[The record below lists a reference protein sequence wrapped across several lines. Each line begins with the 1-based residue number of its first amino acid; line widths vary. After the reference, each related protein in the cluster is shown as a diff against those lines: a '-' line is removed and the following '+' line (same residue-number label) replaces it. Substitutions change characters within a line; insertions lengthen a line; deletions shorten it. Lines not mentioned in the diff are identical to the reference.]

1 MKIIIVGCGK
11 VGDTLAE
18 QLCGENNDVTVIDP
32 SYDAVQALVNE
43 YDIMGIVGSGTDH
56 SVLEEAGVDKADLL
70 IAVTGSDELNMLCCL
85 IAKKA
90 GDCQTIARVRNPE
103 YNREIRYIQEELG
116 LAMVINPEFAASV
129 EMARILRFPSA
140 IKIETFAKG
149 RAEVL
154 KFRVPEGSVLDHM
167 MVSEITT
174 KLHCNEVLVCTVE
187 RGEET
192 IIPDGNFIM
201 QERDVISVVASPK
214 RASQFFKK
222 IRVQTNQVGDA
233 ILVGGGKITFYL
245 AKQLLAMGIDVKIIE
260 KDRKRCEELSERLP
274 QATIICGDGVDQA
287 LLMEEGLMKADS
299 FVTLTDMDEEN
310 ILLSLFAK
318 SKRNK
323 MKVITK
329 INSITFDEV
338 INKLDLDSIIYPK
351 HVTAEHILR
360 FVRAMKNSIGSNV
373 ETLYRLVG
381 NKVEALEFCI
391 RENAPVLNIPFERL
405 KLKDNLLIGCIH
417 RNGKIITPKGQDML
431 MMGDSV
437 VVITT
442 NKGLN
447 DISDILRD

>member
-222 IRVQTNQVGDA
+222 IRVQTNQVRDA

-310 ILLSLFAK
+310 IFLSLFA
-318 SKRNK
+318 
-323 MKVITK
+323 
-329 INSITFDEV
+329 
-338 INKLDLDSIIYPK
+338 
-351 HVTAEHILR
+351 
-360 FVRAMKNSIGSNV
+360 
-373 ETLYRLVG
+373 
-381 NKVEALEFCI
+381 
-391 RENAPVLNIPFERL
+391 
-405 KLKDNLLIGCIH
+405 
-417 RNGKIITPKGQDML
+417 
-431 MMGDSV
+431 
-437 VVITT
+437 
-442 NKGLN
+442 
-447 DISDILRD
+447 

>member
-214 RASQFFKK
+214 RASQ
-222 IRVQTNQVGDA
+222 
-233 ILVGGGKITFYL
+233 
-245 AKQLLAMGIDVKIIE
+245 
-260 KDRKRCEELSERLP
+260 
-274 QATIICGDGVDQA
+274 
-287 LLMEEGLMKADS
+287 
-299 FVTLTDMDEEN
+299 
-310 ILLSLFAK
+310 LSL
-318 SKRNK
+318 
-323 MKVITK
+323 I
-329 INSITFDEV
+329 
-338 INKLDLDSIIYPK
+338 
-351 HVTAEHILR
+351 HI
-360 FVRAMKNSIGSNV
+360 
-373 ETLYRLVG
+373 
-381 NKVEALEFCI
+381 
-391 RENAPVLNIPFERL
+391 
-405 KLKDNLLIGCIH
+405 
-417 RNGKIITPKGQDML
+417 
-431 MMGDSV
+431 
-437 VVITT
+437 
-442 NKGLN
+442 
-447 DISDILRD
+447 